1 MPSIWIQTGYCLAQ
15 SDLSS
20 EYQRETPVALMSY
33 ADSKEAFELRVSA
46 GLQKQPYRFRAQL
59 APLPMNTFFERH
71 GHTWLMQSARGLSLE
86 QNKIRYTLTFEQ
98 EGLAGLRIENDK
110 LPYMNI
116 TTYSE
121 EVDMG
126 EYPYE
131 ELLALEI
138 EVSVPHFRDSKYE
151 KRKSTRLEF
160 K

>member
-1 MPSIWIQTGYCLAQ
+1 MQRYFNSGAEIVITVDKTDKHKLLIAYPGIYTEQDAKAIKIRRITGIAKNTKQVYPS
-15 SDLSS
+15 
-20 EYQRETPVALMSY
+20 RE
-33 ADSKEAFELRVSA
+33 DWR
-46 GLQKQPYRFRAQL
+46 
-59 APLPMNTFFERH
+59 
-71 GHTWLMQSARGLSLE
+71 LSLE